1 MISRVADHC
10 FWVGRYLDRAE
21 STARLLQ
28 VTRALAFDAEM
39 PTQAC
44 WRPVVTVS
52 GQFPDFIERF
62 GDPAAGSGDVVQ
74 RYMTWAPE
82 NPVSIRNSIW
92 GARESARSIRE
103 VLSLDI
109 WQATNEL
116 YLWFVSEEAQNLYA
130 NDRDEIYR
138 QVRRST
144 QLNLGLVRSTM
155 LHDTPMDILWLGVL
169 LERIGQTARI
179 LDMHHYL
186 LDDDGTGK
194 HQIVQTAL
202 WLSLLRTC
210 SGFEAFMRVHKGRVA
225 GAEAVEFLLFEE
237 RFPRSLRYCVRSA
250 LGLMRRI
257 WPAPAAAAAQ
267 APLRRMAA
275 LDAWLERQQ
284 NDLVASS
291 IHDLLTHVVDEVAL
305 TCGEVRHGMSGAAV
319 AEAPVEKTS
328 DDPDQEQ
335 TQVLAPPSQ
344 Q

>member
-52 GQFPDFIERF
+52 GQFGDFCERF
-62 GDPAAGSGDVVQ
+62 GDAAAGSGDVVQ

-82 NPVSIRNSIW
+82 NSVSIRNSVW

-109 WQATNEL
+109 WQAVNEL
-116 YLWFVSEEAQNLYA
+116 YLWFVSEEAQKLYA

-186 LDDDGTGK
+186 LEDDGTGK

-210 SGFEAFMRVHKGRVA
+210 SGFEAFMRVHKGRVT
-225 GAEAVEFLLFEE
+225 GSEAVEFLLFEE

-257 WPAPAAAAAQ
+257 WPAPAVTAAQ
-267 APLRRMAA
+267 APVRRLAA

-284 NDLVASS
+284 EGLVASS
-291 IHDLLTHVVDEVAL
+291 IHGLLTHVVDEMAL
-305 TCGEVRHGMSGAAV
+305 ACGEVRHGMLGAPEPEAKP
-319 AEAPVEKTS
+319 AETPAEPAPVVT
-328 DDPDQEQ
+328 
-335 TQVLAPPSQ
+335 TQQ